1 MYQLSQRADFFTE
14 EASVDTLHRRP
25 LVNTRDEPHADPR
38 LWRRLHV
45 ICGDANMS
53 EYATALKIGTT
64 YLVTSLLEQGWQP
77 WVRLKKPTEAIKQI
91 SRDQTYKW
99 LVEAETGTHLRRRHS
114 ARLSRRRQREAG
126 RARRDTD
133 WTLREWERTLDALET
148 DPLSLGDRLDWV
160 AKRGLLA
167 DYVESEGV
175 GWDDETLPS
184 FDLAYSNVDPDEGLY
199 YALEQAGEMVRL
211 TTDAA
216 IDAAMTQPPANTRAA
231 IRGHLVD
238 KFADS
243 IGVLGW
249 NKVVLRTER
258 RILDGGPGRLS
269 DAGRRRAGA
278 WPTCKPPTRWKISY
292 AISANAA
299 NRRCLQDSG
308 SSVESVMPL
317 TNLREEQNNAQ

>member
-1 MYQLSQRADFFTE
+1 DFFTE

-77 WVRLKKPTEAIKQI
+77 WVRLKQPAEAIKQV
-91 SRDQTYKW
+91 SRDQSHKW
-99 LVEAETGTHLRRRHS
+99 QVEAETGTIS
-114 ARLSRRRQREAG
+114 AVDIQRVYLAAAKEKLAG
-126 RARRDTD
+126 RGFDTD
-133 WTLREWERTLDALET
+133 WTLTEWERTLDALET
-148 DPLSLGDRLDWV
+148 DPLSLSDRIDWV
-160 AKRGLLA
+160 AKRSLLA

-175 GWDDETLPS
+175 AWNDETLPS

-211 TTDAA
+211 TNDRIVETAQ
-216 IDAAMTQPPANTRAA
+216 TEPPANTRAA
-231 IRGHLVD
+231 IRGYLVD
-238 KFADS
+238 KFSDS

-249 NKVVLRTER
+249 NKVVLRTETESWVAD
-258 RILDGGPGRLS
+258 LDDYLTPTS
-269 DAGRRRAGA
+269 VADAMA
-278 WPTCKPPTRWKISY
+278 TIK
-292 AISANAA
+292 SA
-299 NRRCLQDSG
+299 DSLEDL
-308 SSVESVMPL
+308 VRHFRESGK
-317 TNLREEQNNAQ
+317 